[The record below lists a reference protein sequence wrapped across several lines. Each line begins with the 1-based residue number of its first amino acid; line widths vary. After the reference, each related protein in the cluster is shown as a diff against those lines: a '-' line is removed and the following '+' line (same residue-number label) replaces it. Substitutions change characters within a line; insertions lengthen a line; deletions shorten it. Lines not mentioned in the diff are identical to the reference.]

1 LEKIQNILKNIQLN
15 QEFFSLKKYY
25 KLLELNQDFM
35 ETYLFHP
42 LEL

>member
-1 LEKIQNILKNIQLN
+1 MEKIQNILKNIQLN

>member
-42 LEL
+42 LKL

>member
-35 ETYLFHP
+35 GAYLFI
-42 LEL
+42 L